1 MVEMEG
7 TIERI
12 TYYNQENGFTVAKLA
27 IEDEQDLVTAVGYFP
42 SLEAGE
48 VLKLKETG
56 LCIKITDI
64 NLKLSFM
71 RLLCQLPSGI

>member
-27 IEDEQDLVTAVGYFP
+27 IEDEQDLVTAGGIFSFP
-42 SLEAGE
+42 
-48 VLKLKETG
+48 
-56 LCIKITDI
+56 
-64 NLKLSFM
+64 
-71 RLLCQLPSGI
+71 